1 MTSISADRVQPQS
14 QDNDMYKNT
23 SRQAKTATSTL
34 CTAMKAAP
42 HDDNDV
48 TYRTLALQY
57 TAQAVQV
64 GWISGLYFI
73 VWYPV
78 SGRERLEYVMQWSLV
93 DRTQN
98 PV

>member
-1 MTSISADRVQPQS
+1 MTMTSISADRVQPQS

-57 TAQAVQV
+57 TAQA
-64 GWISGLYFI
+64 GYK
-73 VWYPV
+73 
-78 SGRERLEYVMQWSLV
+78 
-93 DRTQN
+93 
-98 PV
+98 